1 MMRRSVRHVRVFAC
15 AACLMGWSVCDVDP
29 TAAQQSSLLHAPL
42 PGRLPESASGGW
54 SSPIRGRSDGGGAA
68 VGAPVRH
75 RAGRLDPN
83 GPALREFA
91 SVRPVTIETGP
102 EGAAFLVEAG
112 DQGPADTPPI
122 RSLPPGAMPPTL
134 AVPPPAGAEAWRGSP
149 PMAGGYPGQ
158 AGAPPGPV
166 SGGADLAST
175 SWTYRPEPRLRTFQK
190 NDIITIRVDEIARV
204 LAQGDAQSRKNTL
217 FRGTLTDWIRIASG
231 RLRPDAQP
239 EGDPSVGTQSN
250 DTFRSQSLLESR
262 ESLTFNIAAT
272 VVDIRP
278 NGNLVLEARKSYR
291 VNDNLWET
299 SLSGICRVQDIGPD
313 NVVLSR
319 DLIDLQ
325 IQKQDQGHLRDKYR
339 RGWLT
344 RLIDDWHPF

>member
-1 MMRRSVRHVRVFAC
+1 MMRRSVRHVRFFGCV
-15 AACLMGWSVCDVDP
+15 ACLMWWSFCDVDT
-29 TAAQQSSLLHAPL
+29 TAAQQSSLLHVPV
-42 PGRLPESASGGW
+42 PGRLPESALGGW
-54 SSPIRGRSDGGGAA
+54 TSPVRGRSDSDGAAA
-68 VGAPVRH
+68 VGPGRH

-83 GPALREFA
+83 ASDLREFA
-91 SVRPVTIETGP
+91 SVRPMAVET
-102 EGAAFLVEAG
+102 AAAAVAFPVEAG
-112 DQGPADTPPI
+112 DQDVADTPPI
-122 RSLPPGAMPPTL
+122 RSLPPGAMPPAL
-134 AVPPPAGAEAWRGSP
+134 AAPPPAGAEAWRGPP
-149 PMAGGYPGQ
+149 PMAGGYPGPT
-158 AGAPPGPV
+158 GYPPGPV

-217 FRGTLTDWIRIASG
+217 FRGTLTDWIRIARG

-250 DTFRSQSLLESR
+250 DTYRSQSLLESR

-278 NGNLVLEARKSYR
+278 NGNLVLEARKSFR

-299 SLSGICRVQDIGPD
+299 SLAGICRVQDIGPD